1 MDAHTVHVTGNCHCK
16 QNPVRFEY
24 TKVPYEMHYCICT
37 DCTDSCGG
45 AMEVIAVVEK
55 NSFKITSGEDK
66 IHNLD
71 TKPTCHRKFCKDCGC
86 HMFLFVDAFPDF
98 VLIHVPTL
106 DRHADLGAK
115 PDRWVFTDSKLPML
129 TIPDDGLPRHP
140 GWAGTAHPNY

>member
-1 MDAHTVHVTGNCHCK
+1 
-16 QNPVRFEY
+16 
-24 TKVPYEMHYCICT
+24 MHYCR
-37 DCTDSCGG
+37 CTDSCGG
-45 AMEVIAVVEK
+45 AMAVIAVVEK

-71 TKPTCHRKFCKDCGC
+71 TKPSCHRKFCKDCGC
-86 HMFLFVDAFPDF
+86 HMFLLVDAFPDF
-98 VLIHVPTL
+98 VVIHVPTL
-106 DRHADLGAK
+106 DRHADLCAK